1 MKDDRW
7 SSSRSHASRT
17 CSRPNC
23 AAPAQA
29 TLTFRYAEREAS
41 ILALTGIAVPEAY
54 DLCSEHAD
62 KTRPPYGWQMRDER
76 TAQITVPATPMMTSV
91 ASRPDRASDW

>member
-1 MKDDRW
+1 MRDDRW
-7 SSSRSHASRT
+7 SSSRSHAART
-17 CSRPNC
+17 CARPNC

-54 DLCSEHAD
+54 DLCSLHAD
-62 KTRPPYGWQMRDER
+62 KTRPPYGWQLRDER
-76 TAQITVPATPMMTSV
+76 AEGIPVPATQIMTSA